1 MSVRLMHLADLHLGA
16 PLSYLGGKAAERSND
31 LESAL
36 VRALDVAVEKN
47 VHAILIAGDLFNL
60 HNPPR
65 DLISRTKATLAKAA
79 GAGIPII
86 LIPGTHDSYRYSKCV
101 YRHNEFTGVDVLID
115 PGKPIV
121 KNMNGRD
128 VYFYGFSGGRKKGDA
143 PFACGP
149 EDGIHIALVHGP
161 VTEAEH
167 WNPSPRDFPLTPGE
181 IEMSGFDYVALG
193 HHHEFRE
200 FRFAK
205 TTAVDPGTLEG
216 LKFGE
221 SGERYLMISEIDG
234 DGVTIEKNIHNQKT
248 LSEMRIDLA
257 TSAIASTEGLVS
269 AIEKWSDPSALVRVK
284 LTGAADFLPSIREV
298 ESRLDGRFFHLEII
312 DSTSVVGGELI
323 RSIRS
328 EETVRGIFVGKM
340 LRRIESSGAE
350 ARAAAELALRLGIE
364 QFIQVEDEDSEAFD

>member
-1 MSVRLMHLADLHLGA
+1 MSIRLMHLADLHLGA
-16 PLSYLGGKAAERSND
+16 PFSYLGGKALERSRD

-36 VRALDVAVEKN
+36 ARAFDVAAEKN

-79 GAGIPII
+79 GAGISVI

-101 YRHNEFTGVDVLID
+101 YRHNEFPGVDVLVD
-115 PGKPIV
+115 PGKPFA
-121 KNMNGRD
+121 KNLNGRD

-143 PFACGP
+143 PFVCGP
-149 EDGIHIALVHGP
+149 EAGVHIALVHGP

-167 WNPSPRDFPLTPGE
+167 WNPSPRDYPLTPSE
-181 IEMSGFDYVALG
+181 IEISGFDYVALG
-193 HHHEFRE
+193 HHHDFRE

-205 TTAVDPGTLEG
+205 TTAVYPGTLEG

-221 SGERYLMISEIDG
+221 SGERYLVLSEIG
-234 DGVTIEKNIHNQKT
+234 DEGVSIEKIIHNHKT
-248 LSEMRIDLA
+248 LSEIHIDLA

-269 AIEKWSDPSALVRVK
+269 AIEKRSDPNSLVRVK
-284 LTGAADFLPSIREV
+284 LTGMADFLPSIREV
-298 ESRLDGRFFHLEII
+298 ESRLDGRFFHLEIS

-340 LRRIESSGAE
+340 LKQIESSNAE
-350 ARAAAELALRLGIE
+350 DRAAAELALRLGIE
-364 QFIQVEDEDSEAFD
+364 QFIQVGDEDS